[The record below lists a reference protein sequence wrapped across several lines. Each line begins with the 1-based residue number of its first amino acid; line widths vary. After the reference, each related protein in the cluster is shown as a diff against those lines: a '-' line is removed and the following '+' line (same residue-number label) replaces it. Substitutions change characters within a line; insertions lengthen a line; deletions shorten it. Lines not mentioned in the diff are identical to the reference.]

1 MAIDHLNHINLRARD
16 IHETRDFYRDV
27 LGLKEGY
34 RPNFADFGYW
44 MYAGDAAVVHIS
56 HSEPDSDKRT
66 NPDGMGRGLD
76 HFALWANGLTDQ
88 TDVLDDRGIEYERRL
103 AWNDTMVQLFFNDPN
118 GVIVEL
124 GYDAVK
130 EGVTKDNFEKVLA

>member
-1 MAIDHLNHINLRARD
+1 MAINHLNHINLRAKD

-27 LGLKEGY
+27 LGLVEGF
-34 RPNFADFGYW
+34 RPDFAAFGYW

-56 HSEPDSDKRT
+56 HCEPESERRT
-66 NPDGMGRGLD
+66 NPEGMAHGLD
-76 HFALWANGLTDQ
+76 HFALWAEGLKDQ
-88 TDVLDDRGIEYERRL
+88 LKVLEGRGIKYDKRL
-103 AWNDTMVQLFFNDPN
+103 AWNDTMVQIFFEDVN

-130 EGVTKDNFEKVLA
+130 EGVTKDNFEKVPA